1 MYSQENAFPERG
13 TGVSFAKIKA
23 IPTRLF
29 LLVWLL
35 ILGVAQVQSQTIVI
49 RDPVGKQLSIDSTI
63 ISIYPNPVT
72 QGGTLTV
79 EPNPE
84 VEVFE
89 LSVLDASGNELY
101 NTQSPYYQTHQL
113 YLPVG
118 VYVFRLDTSQGM
130 VYRQVIVIED

>member
-1 MYSQENAFPERG
+1 MFLTNNVSPSQGA
-13 TGVSFAKIKA
+13 GVSFAKIKA

-29 LLVWLL
+29 VFALL
-35 ILGVAQVQSQTIVI
+35 ILGVAQVQGQMVII

-89 LSVLDASGNELY
+89 LSVLDASGTELY

-130 VYRQVIVIED
+130 VYRQIVVIED